1 MDEAETTAGP
11 ERQTI
16 DTLLAV
22 ATADAVTQEAL
33 REMSA
38 QLVTISGRLGRVEG
52 HVEALLERVA
62 LLEKEAQTRA

>member
-11 ERQTI
+11 EHRTI

-33 REMSA
+33 SEMSA
-38 QLVTISGRLGRVEG
+38 QLVTISGRLGRVAG